1 MGLGWSSA
9 VENLP
14 GMPESLES
22 VPDTKRKDRYMRQ
35 SRFSGVCVGGGV
47 HAFVCIPAYVA
58 QRIALAIG
66 DLV

>member
-14 GMPESLES
+14 GMPESLEA

-35 SRFSGVCVGGGV
+35 SRFSGVCVCVGV
-47 HAFVCIPAYVA
+47 FMHSCVCTCLCSSEDSLGYW
-58 QRIALAIG
+58 
-66 DLV
+66 